1 VGLFSTVGSK
11 LSSFFTTSAQPTAL
25 TSPNGGDGVQAYG
38 GYLASSERNP
48 HLVGTRKWTTYAN
61 ATNTSIVATGLRY
74 SLGLIAG
81 TSWHAEPNER
91 GGSDAERG
99 VEIVTEG
106 LLNAQMARP
115 WSAIVR
121 KAALYKF
128 SGFSLHEWTIKRRD
142 DGMVVFADISHR
154 PQYTIDRW
162 NKPDERTPWD
172 AVSQLTPT
180 GNRWVIPRNRL
191 FYCVD
196 DTLTD
201 SPDGV
206 GLFRHIVELVRRLD
220 VLEGL
225 ELMAY
230 QTDLRGMPIGRA
242 PIGDIRREA
251 EGVLGVGGDKAKE
264 DAFIAA
270 RVRKFSESLAAH
282 AKTPEQLQYLL
293 LDSGTYRGGGS
304 PDAITSIQKWAFE
317 LLRGDGNGTAE
328 VAAAIGRIQ
337 FEIARVMGIEF
348 AMMGGGGGSLAM
360 HDDKTSML
368 ALNLQTTLTEVAD
381 FATNDL
387 ARVLVA
393 LNGLDPET
401 CTPRLVAE
409 PISTDAIEGVCR
421 SLSLLQ
427 QLAPN
432 DPARNVIRKRLRVP
446 PEPEPTPEMMGVL
459 GGDPYAEPTP
469 DPAAGEEDVPLDDLG
484 GRQEAA

>member
-1 VGLFSTVGSK
+1 MGLFSTVGAK
-11 LSSFFTTSAQPTAL
+11 LSSFFTTSAPPAPL

-38 GYLASSERNP
+38 GYLASNERNP
-48 HLVGTRKWTTYAN
+48 HLIGTRKWLTYAN

-74 SLGLIAG
+74 TLGLIAG
-81 TSWHAEPNER
+81 TTWHAEPNPR
-91 GGSDAERG
+91 GGYDADRA
-99 VEIVTEG
+99 VDIVTEG

-128 SGFSLHEWTIKRRD
+128 NGFSLHEWTIKRRD
-142 DGMVVFADISHR
+142 DGMIVFADISHR
-154 PQYTIDRW
+154 PQATIDRW

-172 AVSQLTPT
+172 AVSQLTQA

-225 ELMAY
+225 ELLAY

-242 PIGDIRREA
+242 PIGDMRREA
-251 EGVLGVGGDKAKE
+251 EGIIGVGGDKTKI
-264 DAFIAA
+264 DQFIAD
-270 RVRKFSESLAAH
+270 RTRKFVESLAAY

-293 LDSGTYRGGGS
+293 LDSGTFRGGGS

-317 LLRGDGNGTAE
+317 LLRGDGNGTEE

-337 FEIARVMGIEF
+337 FEIARVLGVEF
-348 AMMGGGGGSLAM
+348 SMMGGGGGSLAM

-368 ALNLQTTLTEVAD
+368 GLNLQTMLTEVAD
-381 FATNDL
+381 FARNDL
-387 ARVLVA
+387 ARPLIA

-401 CTPRLVAE
+401 CTPTLVAE

-421 SLSLLQ
+421 ALQSLAAAG
-427 QLAPN
+427 LAP
-432 DPARNVIRKRLRVP
+432 DDEAIPVLRKRMRLPAP
-446 PEPEPTPEMMGVL
+446 PPPTPEMMGAL
-459 GGDPYAEPTP
+459 GGAP

-484 GRQEAA
+484 GKQEAA